1 MKKSRGHQLYK
12 YDSIEEYFRP
22 GGTIARNLRD
32 YEERPGQGEMASA
45 VFGALSDSRHALIE
59 APCGIGKSYAYII
72 PAALYAQS
80 TGEKVVI
87 STNTKT
93 LQEQLKAS
101 DLPTISHHYGLNV
114 RYKILKGKSNYI
126 CLRKLYD
133 IKKSGIPLDL
143 FGEYA
148 AEKIKLRTDIY
159 LDAMNE
165 IDRKDIAEFEE
176 LSHEASPDINFQRL
190 IACQSV
196 DCVGG
201 NCEYFKNCNYFRS
214 ILEAQKS
221 EIIVVNHALYFA
233 CLMIEANEKLDA
245 LSAFGAGEDDE
256 TKNQQEKA
264 FLNPIP
270 SHSRVIFDEAH
281 HIADVAQSG
290 FSMSCSLHKFNSTLN
305 TITYALKKNV
315 GKKAKTVTDKIAEQ
329 KYLVEERIKLYF
341 NHVGM
346 SLLDDFLSKKAEEG
360 GGGSAV
366 DDNGAASGLSKLIL
380 FNGNH
385 LGRIAGN
392 PNSDN
397 LISALETLS
406 ETANEIGELLVEK
419 KLPLNITGI
428 NRMISE
434 MVTATDLWSNAKS
447 LSEEY
452 ILWGSLPFQS
462 ARNNNYSDVE
472 MIASPLDVSKII
484 ESELF
489 SKKKSVILTSATLST
504 ENNFNYIKG
513 EVGLS
518 KFAPIEIMLDS
529 PFNIEEQTGF
539 IIPPIEATPKDR
551 NFNEAVSRWVQDI
564 ILKSDGRTLVLF
576 TSRYLMEYVYREV
589 GMKLK
594 LDGYE
599 VLIQGQMPRGTLLN
613 KFKKDVRSSLFALD
627 SFWEGIDVRGESL
640 STLIITKLPFKVPS
654 HPLNEAR
661 DLYLKKQNRDPFSE
675 SSLPWTMLKLKQG
688 IGRLIRHQ
696 SDRGALVI
704 LDTRLRDTSYGRKIS
719 AALPKYHKLK
729 NIAEIKV
736 FLENNE

>member
-1 MKKSRGHQLYK
+1 
-12 YDSIEEYFRP
+12 
-22 GGTIARNLRD
+22 
-32 YEERPGQGEMASA
+32 
-45 VFGALSDSRHALIE
+45 
-59 APCGIGKSYAYII
+59 
-72 PAALYAQS
+72 
-80 TGEKVVI
+80 
-87 STNTKT
+87 
-93 LQEQLKAS
+93 
-101 DLPTISHHYGLNV
+101 
-114 RYKILKGKSNYI
+114 
-126 CLRKLYD
+126 
-133 IKKSGIPLDL
+133 
-143 FGEYA
+143 
-148 AEKIKLRTDIY
+148 
-159 LDAMNE
+159 
-165 IDRKDIAEFEE
+165 
-176 LSHEASPDINFQRL
+176 
-190 IACQSV
+190 
-196 DCVGG
+196 
-201 NCEYFKNCNYFRS
+201 
-214 ILEAQKS
+214 
-221 EIIVVNHALYFA
+221 
-233 CLMIEANEKLDA
+233 
-245 LSAFGAGEDDE
+245 
-256 TKNQQEKA
+256 
-264 FLNPIP
+264 
-270 SHSRVIFDEAH
+270 
-281 HIADVAQSG
+281 
-290 FSMSCSLHKFNSTLN
+290 
-305 TITYALKKNV
+305 
-315 GKKAKTVTDKIAEQ
+315 
-329 KYLVEERIKLYF
+329 
-341 NHVGM
+341 
-346 SLLDDFLSKKAEEG
+346 
-360 GGGSAV
+360 
-366 DDNGAASGLSKLIL
+366 
-380 FNGNH
+380 
-385 LGRIAGN
+385 
-392 PNSDN
+392 
-397 LISALETLS
+397 
-406 ETANEIGELLVEK
+406 
-419 KLPLNITGI
+419 
-428 NRMISE
+428 
-434 MVTATDLWSNAKS
+434 DLWSNAKS